1 VEDHEETMV
10 VSTELRGHQAVIVL
24 EGELDLHTGLLLT
37 DAVERAIT
45 EGATSLDIDAARL
58 TFADSSGLCAL
69 VACRRTARG
78 AGADIRV
85 THASAP
91 LDRVLEMTGLR
102 RVFVPLDA

>member
-1 VEDHEETMV
+1 MEDHEETMV

-69 VACRRTARG
+69 VACRRRPAAPGRTYGLPTR
-78 AGADIRV
+78 RR
-85 THASAP
+85 P

-102 RVFVPLDA
+102 RVFVRLDA